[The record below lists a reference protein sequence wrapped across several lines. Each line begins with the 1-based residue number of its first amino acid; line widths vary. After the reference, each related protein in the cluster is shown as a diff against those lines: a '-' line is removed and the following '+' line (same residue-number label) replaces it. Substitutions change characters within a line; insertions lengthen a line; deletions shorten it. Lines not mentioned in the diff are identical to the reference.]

1 VRRYLRIAG
10 CFARNGLVR
19 ELGFRAN
26 FVMTVLSELLWL
38 GMMLVFVEIIFNNT
52 SSVRGWNNYQYL
64 FLMGTHFVITSLFE
78 VFFFGNLQRL
88 SELIRTGG
96 LDFVLLKPVQ
106 PQFLLSLE
114 RMDYAAG
121 ANALLGLGL
130 CGFAV
135 QRLGVRFGA
144 VDVGLFALLV
154 ASGVFTLYG
163 LMFIFSTSSVWLIRQ
178 TSASHFLVLP
188 DQLRPLPRRDL
199 SAPGPR
205 DALVRAHVRDS
216 GADRGQPAGQRG
228 GPRRS
233 LSAVAGG
240 LRGGRDDRD
249 RGVFDRRLPL
259 GPALVPLRQQLGTAT
274 PENRTNGPHCQ
285 LSSVC

>member
-1 VRRYLRIAG
+1 LEARRVRRYLRIAG

-178 TSASHFLVLP
+178 TSASHFWFYLTSCARYPAEIYQPLARGTLWFVLTFVIPVLIVANLPANAVVRGAHFQPWLV
-188 DQLRPLPRRDL
+188 
-199 SAPGPR
+199 GY
-205 DALVRAHVRDS
+205 
-216 GADRGQPAGQRG
+216 
-228 GPRRS
+228 
-233 LSAVAGG
+233 AVAATIVIVVFSTVVFRWA
-240 LRGGRDDRD
+240 LRWYRS
-249 RGVFDRRLPL
+249 
-259 GPALVPLRQQLGTAT
+259 A
-274 PENRTNGPHCQ
+274 
-285 LSSVC
+285 SS